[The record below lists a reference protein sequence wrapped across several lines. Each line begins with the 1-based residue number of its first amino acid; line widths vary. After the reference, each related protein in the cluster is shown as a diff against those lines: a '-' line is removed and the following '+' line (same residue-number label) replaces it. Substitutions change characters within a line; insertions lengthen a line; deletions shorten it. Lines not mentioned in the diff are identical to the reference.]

1 MRVLLIVG
9 LHGGTRSVQR
19 WIDGEGNV
27 RYGAHRPSLMTQR
40 SSNFTSDY
48 GNVTTTERLIFDM
61 APKPPSENVRK
72 VTAYVSAIRGSLV

>member
-9 LHGGTRSVQR
+9 LHGGTSGVQR

-27 RYGAHRPSLMTQR
+27 RYEAHQPSLMTQW
-40 SSNFTSDY
+40 SSNF
-48 GNVTTTERLIFDM
+48 TTERLIFDM

-72 VTAYVSAIRGSLV
+72 VTAYVSVIRGSLT

>member
-27 RYGAHRPSLMTQR
+27 RYEAHWPSLMTQW
-40 SSNFTSDY
+40 SSNFT
-48 GNVTTTERLIFDM
+48 TEHLIFDM

-72 VTAYVSAIRGSLV
+72 VTGYVSAIRGSLV

>member
-27 RYGAHRPSLMTQR
+27 RYGAHRPSLMTQW
-40 SSNFTSDY
+40 SSNF
-48 GNVTTTERLIFDM
+48 TTERLIFDM